1 MAKIANSVTELIGST
16 PLLRL
21 QQVTQ
26 GVLADVV
33 AKVESFNPGGSVK
46 DRIGYNMIRRAEE
59 QGILKPGSVIVEP

>member
-1 MAKIANSVTELIGST
+1 MAKIANSVIELIGST

-21 QQVTQ
+21 QQVTE
-26 GVLADVV
+26 GARADVV